1 MHKCDPMNFNISTV
15 GSTAT
20 VYVQG
25 KFDGT
30 IRKDFNDAIR
40 EAIRYPSA
48 THIEV
53 HLGSVHY
60 IDSAACGMLLL
71 LKAQA
76 EAVGKSVFLS
86 NAKGSVKQVLDVMNF
101 HKLFQMA

>member
-1 MHKCDPMNFNISTV
+1 MNFNLSTV
-15 GSTAT
+15 GSKLTL
-20 VYVQG
+20 YVQG

-30 IRKDFNDAIR
+30 IRKHFNDAVR
-40 EAIRYPSA
+40 EAIQHPSA

-53 HLGSVHY
+53 HLGSAQY

-71 LKAQA
+71 LKEQA

-86 NAKGSVKQVLDVMNF
+86 NATGSVKQVLDLMNF
-101 HKLFQMA
+101 NKIFQIA